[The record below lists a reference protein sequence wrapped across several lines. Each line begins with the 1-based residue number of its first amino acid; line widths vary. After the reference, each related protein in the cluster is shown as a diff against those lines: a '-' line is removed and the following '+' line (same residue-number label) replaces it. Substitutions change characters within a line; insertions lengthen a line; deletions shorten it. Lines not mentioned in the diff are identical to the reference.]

1 MIRTP
6 PRSTHTD
13 TLLPYTTLCRSAE
26 DGRNGSRVP
35 PGGFVV
41 SDRNA
46 NRYPIELT
54 APDIGPYRGGNVG
67 IDYVHSFDSGQSG
80 PHVMVCALTHGNE
93 ICGAIALDFLLRHG
107 VRPPRGQ
114 LTLAFR
120 HYALGSAS
128 CRARVWQYV

>member
-1 MIRTP
+1 MPIPEHGLGRAINDRLRRAAAPKLAVDERTRHP
-6 PRSTHTD
+6 PLTFD
-13 TLLPYTTLCRSAE
+13 AE

-80 PHVMVCALTHGNE
+80 PHVMVCPLTHGNE
-93 ICGAIALDFLLRHG
+93 ICGAIALDFL
-107 VRPPRGQ
+107 
-114 LTLAFR
+114 FR
-120 HYALGSAS
+120 RSEEHTSEL
-128 CRARVWQYV
+128 